1 VIEPYVTSRLS
12 IRHVTG
18 FVYDGFA
25 ESSYNEAR
33 MTPLTSDRQ
42 QVLEARLRTGPNAS
56 QVNYRD
62 YFGTA
67 VTAFDLHDRHSQLEV
82 TAEALVDVMMIPREK
97 PALDLSNL
105 SEWKVHDTY
114 AEYLSSTART
124 SLPEKLHK
132 ELSSKVTSGDV
143 DELVQLIST
152 MVNERVAYVPG
163 STHVTTTA
171 YESWTQKTGVCQDLS
186 HLMIGFLRG
195 QGVPARYVSGYLHP
209 DSDAALGVT
218 VTGQSHAWVE
228 YYCGTWVGFDP
239 TNGNDI
245 GLSHVVV
252 AKGRDYG
259 DVPPLKGIYHGAPS
273 RALGVTVEITRLS

>member
-1 VIEPYVTSRLS
+1 VDRTSRLT

-33 MTPLTSDRQ
+33 MTPLSSPRQ
-42 QVLEARLRTGPNAS
+42 DVLEATISTSPHAS
-56 QVNYRD
+56 QLTYRD
-62 YFGTA
+62 YFGSA

-82 TAEALVDVMMIPREK
+82 TATALVEVTAIEHEK
-97 PALDLSNL
+97 PALNLIDLRD
-105 SEWKVHDTY
+105 EKIVDEY
-114 AEYLSSTART
+114 AEYLSSTSRT
-124 SLPEKLHK
+124 ELPLKLHQ
-132 ELSSKVTSGDV
+132 ELASRVSGDDI
-143 DELVQLIST
+143 DELVGRVSH
-152 MVNERVAYVPG
+152 MVSERVSYVAG

-171 YESWTQKTGVCQDLS
+171 IESWSQKSGVCQDLS
-186 HLMIGFLRG
+186 HLMIAFLRG

-209 DSDAALGVT
+209 RVDAALGET
-218 VTGQSHAWVE
+218 VVGQSHAWVE
-228 YYCGTWVGFDP
+228 YFCGAWVGFDP

-259 DVPPLKGIYHGAPS
+259 DVPPLKGIYHGAAS

>member
-1 VIEPYVTSRLS
+1 MNGVAGSSRLS

-18 FVYDGFA
+18 FVYEGFA

-33 MTPLTSDRQ
+33 MTPLSSPRQ
-42 QVLEARLRTGPNAS
+42 QVLEATLRTGPLAT
-56 QVNYRD
+56 QLTYID

-67 VTAFDLHDRHSQLEV
+67 VTAFDLHERHDQLQV
-82 TAEALVDVMMIPREK
+82 TADALVEVASTLRE
-97 PALDLSNL
+97 PPFLNLDDLRQP
-105 SEWKVHDTY
+105 KIRDTY

-124 SLPEKLHK
+124 ALPEKLHK
-132 ELSSKVTSGDV
+132 EMSSLVKSDDLEELIALVSAKVSG
-143 DELVQLIST
+143 
-152 MVNERVAYVPG
+152 RVAYVAG

-171 YESWTQKTGVCQDLS
+171 FESWTQETGVCQDLS

-209 DSDAALGVT
+209 SSDASIGET

-228 YYCGTWVGFDP
+228 YYCGAWVGFDP
-239 TNGNDI
+239 TNGDDI